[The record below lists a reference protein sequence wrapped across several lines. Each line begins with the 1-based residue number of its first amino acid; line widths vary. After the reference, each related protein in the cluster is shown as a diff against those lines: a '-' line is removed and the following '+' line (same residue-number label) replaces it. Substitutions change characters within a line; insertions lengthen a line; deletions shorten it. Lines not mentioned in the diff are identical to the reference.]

1 MDINTSELDCL
12 VQKYEELLTS
22 TADTLWD
29 YAETAYQEIK
39 SCTLLKKHLCSHG
52 FTLLPTSPQLPT
64 AFAAKYG
71 SGRPVIGLLGEY
83 DALPDMAHP
92 ADCYLPTEPTSCLT
106 SAGHGC
112 GHHLL
117 GTGLLAAALFLKDL
131 MDKYQLPGTII
142 YFGCPAE
149 ENEAGKSQ
157 MLAQGFF
164 RDVDA
169 AFSWHPH
176 AQSGIFNQ
184 SLANQ
189 RVSYTFTG
197 TSAHASL
204 APHLGR
210 SALDACELMNIGVN
224 YLREHMPDDAR
235 IHYAYLNAGGKL
247 PNIVPAKA
255 QLLYAIRSPQ
265 SREAAELRKRVDRIA
280 AGAALMTDTKVDI
293 QTRCIYDSLLPNPS
307 LDRLLLKYM
316 KTFSPAIY
324 TPEEVSYA
332 AQAEK
337 VLGNPACDMPLCTL
351 PDLSLTRKTGISTDV
366 GNISQKLPCTAFMT
380 ACYAKDTPLH
390 HWTAVAQGKS
400 SIAHKG
406 MLTAGKI
413 LAASIWELLLSP
425 EIMEHAQKD
434 FLTEKVKR
442 DIA

>member
-1 MDINTSELDCL
+1 
-12 VQKYEELLTS
+12 
-22 TADTLWD
+22 
-29 YAETAYQEIK
+29 
-39 SCTLLKKHLCSHG
+39 
-52 FTLLPTSPQLPT
+52 
-64 AFAAKYG
+64 
-71 SGRPVIGLLGEY
+71 
-83 DALPDMAHP
+83 
-92 ADCYLPTEPTSCLT
+92 
-106 SAGHGC
+106 
-112 GHHLL
+112 
-117 GTGLLAAALFLKDL
+117 
-131 MDKYQLPGTII
+131 
-142 YFGCPAE
+142 
-149 ENEAGKSQ
+149 
-157 MLAQGFF
+157 
-164 RDVDA
+164 
-169 AFSWHPH
+169 
-176 AQSGIFNQ
+176 
-184 SLANQ
+184 
-189 RVSYTFTG
+189 
-197 TSAHASL
+197 
-204 APHLGR
+204 
-210 SALDACELMNIGVN
+210 
-224 YLREHMPDDAR
+224 
-235 IHYAYLNAGGKL
+235 
-247 PNIVPAKA
+247 
-255 QLLYAIRSPQ
+255 
-265 SREAAELRKRVDRIA
+265 
-280 AGAALMTDTKVDI
+280 MTDTKVDI